1 MSLLNKVVIFGDAA
15 GGGDS
20 GIQVVWDDAA
30 NIDSEGEPISQ
41 YYPGDSR
48 FFLVIVPAGFNVIA
62 VKPTDGAVTE
72 VGLVARNQVDQVLFD
87 LPDKLLDLSQQPADG
102 VTPTWYG
109 NTAVHTV
116 EGRQVKASAAPCL
129 ADFAY
134 SYAAIQYRLT
144 APPTLAIGPADDDD
158 WPIGVVV
165 YAEVVP

>member
-1 MSLLNKVVIFGDAA
+1 MSLLNKVVVFGDAA

-30 NIDSEGEPISQ
+30 NVDSEGEPISA

-48 FFLVIVPAGFNVIA
+48 YLLVIVPHGFKLVE
-62 VKPTDGAVTE
+62 VKSTDGTIAATGPV
-72 VGLVARNQVDQVLFD
+72 LRQQVDQVLFD
-87 LPDKLLDLSQQPADG
+87 LPDKLIDLSQQPAGG

-109 NTAVHTV
+109 RSAVHTV
-116 EGRQVKASAAPCL
+116 EGKQVKASAAPCL
-129 ADFAY
+129 ADLAY
-134 SYAAIQYRLT
+134 SYAAHQYRLT
-144 APPTLAIGPADDDD
+144 APSTLAIGPADDDD